1 MGRSYRGRREF
12 GQRLRQL
19 REDAG
24 LTGKQLAEQAGW
36 AQSKVSR
43 IETGRQSVK
52 TDDVRTWAGVT
63 AAPAGLLEDLLA
75 DLRSLRVEHAAWR
88 RQLRGGHG
96 PKQRALIALEAS
108 ATLDRTFQ
116 PDLVPGLLQTPDYAR
131 HVFTSLAALRDTPND
146 VEAAVRLRMQRQA
159 VLYDQNKRFR
169 FLLTETAVRAQLAP
183 PAVMRGQLDRLLV
196 LRAMDTVELA
206 VIPLSARLPVVA
218 HHGFSIEDED
228 LVLVETFSA
237 ELQLRDTDDVA
248 LYGKLFELLWSAGLE
263 GERAAEFVRAVGA
276 SWASRDGY

>member
-1 MGRSYRGRREF
+1 MSRSYRGQREF
-12 GQRLRQL
+12 GARLRRL
-19 REDAG
+19 REEAG
-24 LTGKQLAEQAGW
+24 QTGKQLADRAGW

-52 TDDVRTWAGVT
+52 TDDVRAWA
-63 AAPAGLLEDLLA
+63 AATGASNELLEDLLA

-96 PKQRALIALEAS
+96 PKQRALIALESS

-131 HVFTSLAALRDTPND
+131 HVFTALAALRDTPND
-146 VEAAVRLRMQRQA
+146 IEAAVRLRMQRQV
-159 VLYDQNKRFR
+159 VLYDRTKQFR
-169 FLLTETAVRAQLAP
+169 FLLTEAALRAQIGP
-183 PAVMRGQLDRLLV
+183 PAVQRGQLDRLLV
-196 LRAMDTVELA
+196 LMSLDTVEVA
-206 VIPLSARLPVVA
+206 VIPLTARLPVVM

-228 LVLVETFSA
+228 LVLVETFTA

-248 LYGKLFELLWSAGLE
+248 LYSKLFDLLWGAAQDGD
-263 GERAAEFVRAVGA
+263 RAAQLVRSVATDL
-276 SWASRDGY
+276 SRSS

>member
-1 MGRSYRGRREF
+1 VSRSYRGQREF
-12 GQRLRQL
+12 GARLRRL
-19 REDAG
+19 REEAG
-24 LTGKQLAEQAGW
+24 QTGKQLADRAGW

-52 TDDVRTWAGVT
+52 TDDVRAWA
-63 AAPAGLLEDLLA
+63 AATGASNELLEDLLA

-96 PKQRALIALEAS
+96 PKQRALIALESS

-131 HVFTSLAALRDTPND
+131 HVFTALAALRDTPND
-146 VEAAVRLRMQRQA
+146 IEAAVRLRMQRQV
-159 VLYDQNKRFR
+159 VLYDRTKQFR
-169 FLLTETAVRAQLAP
+169 FLLTEAALRAQIGP
-183 PAVMRGQLDRLLV
+183 PAVQRGQLDRLLV
-196 LRAMDTVELA
+196 LMSLDTVEVA
-206 VIPLSARLPVVA
+206 VIPLTARLPVVM

-228 LVLVETFSA
+228 LVLVETFTA

-248 LYGKLFELLWSAGLE
+248 LYSKLFDLLWGAAQDGD
-263 GERAAEFVRAVGA
+263 RAAQLVRSVATDL
-276 SWASRDGY
+276 SRSS